1 MSVSNSPQGHIYCL
15 ALQPICDL
23 KLHHV
28 ADELLYRASTTAEV
42 AVIDDPVQAT
52 ARVCNVAFYEAGVQA
67 LCGER
72 KLFFNAPRDWLLN
85 PDLLP
90 PDIDQVVIEV
100 LEDIKGDQE
109 IIEALTAV
117 KKLGYTLALDDFVLN
132 DQTRPLLDLAD
143 IIKLD
148 VLNGIPSS
156 EELRIYQEKGLTLL
170 AERVEN
176 HDIFELCKELGFTLF
191 QGYFF
196 AKPVIDD
203 TTAVKRGGNHSAQLQ
218 LLAELQKQDIDYD
231 ALESLLA
238 LDPQL
243 CIRLLR
249 MINSPR
255 YRRVNTIT
263 SIRQALMLLGVKRIK
278 ALVMTLVLAN
288 DDPLNMLLL
297 PDTLTRAAMCESLA
311 RDYKEDPESAFMA
324 GLLSMA
330 CIMVNE
336 PLETLCQQVPLSAE
350 VKVALLQHEGQLGKI
365 LKLVIAFEE
374 ARLQR
379 VNHQAIAKLN
389 RCYLE
394 SRVWASEI
402 LTGIDE

>member
-1 MSVSNSPQGHIYCL
+1 MSTLNSPPGHIYCL

-23 KLHHV
+23 RLRHV
-28 ADELLYRASTTAEV
+28 ADELLYRSSITAES
-42 AVIDDPVQAT
+42 AIIDDPVQAT
-52 ARVCNVAFYEAGVQA
+52 ARVCNVAFYEAGIPA

-90 PDIDQVVIEV
+90 PDTDQVVIEV
-100 LEDIKGDQE
+100 LEDIQGDPE
-109 IIEALTAV
+109 ILAALTEI

-148 VLNGIPSS
+148 VLHGIPTA
-156 EELRIYQEKGLTLL
+156 EELTVYQEKGLTLL
-170 AERVEN
+170 AERVE
-176 HDIFELCKELGFTLF
+176 DQQVFDACKALGFSLF
-191 QGYFF
+191 QGYFY
-196 AKPVIDD
+196 AKPVIDNS
-203 TTAVKRGGNHSAQLQ
+203 TAIKRGGNHGAQLQ
-218 LLAELQKQDIDYD
+218 ILAELQKVNVDYD
-231 ALESLLA
+231 ALDNLLA
-238 LDPQL
+238 QDPQL

-263 SIRQALMLLGVKRIK
+263 SIRQALMLLGVKRLK

-288 DDPLNMLLL
+288 DDPMNMLLL
-297 PDTLTRAAMCESLA
+297 PDTLTRAAMCETLA
-311 RDYKEDPESAFMA
+311 RDYKEDPDAAFMA

-330 CIMVNE
+330 CIMLNE
-336 PLETLCQQVPLSAE
+336 PIEKLCQQMPLSLS
-350 VKVALLQHEGQLGKI
+350 VKSALLEHEGQLGKI
-365 LKLVIAFEE
+365 LKLVMAFEE
-374 ARLQR
+374 ARLKR

-402 LTGIDE
+402 LTGIDD